1 MSTLQFKRTA
11 RLAAPRRPGGEVHLE
26 PPPEIPRTIP
36 GNVLMKALPVVM
48 IVASVGMMAFMME
61 ATKNP
66 TSLMMGGMMLIG
78 TVGMMAGG
86 GGGKSGGAKKAE
98 MNEDRKDYLRYLG
111 QMRDR
116 AREATLEQRAERE
129 WVHPDP
135 QALWSIATSR
145 RMWERRPADG
155 DFMHLR
161 VGRGSQR
168 LDTRLVPPQTG
179 PVEELEPIATLA
191 LRRFVRAHSIVP
203 ELPVSIA
210 VRSFAAISLTGEPDR
225 IRALGRA
232 MLCQLAAFHTPD
244 DLLIAVV
251 SGRRTRQAWE
261 WVKWLPHAQHPTL
274 LDGIGQLRMMHG
286 SLGQIENW
294 LSEELRDR
302 PRFTRGG
309 AAQATPDQPHV
320 VIVVDEGEVTLEEH
334 IILEEGLQGVTL
346 LDLSDSLGSLP
357 ARRGLRLVVDGNR
370 LGARSAGGV
379 EWFGVPDAL
388 SVVEAEAIARRIA
401 PYRMGAVQDSG
412 DEEPLTSNPGMLDML
427 GIPGDPMT
435 FDVQGAWRPRPVRDR
450 YRVPFGVGEQGQ
462 AVELDIKEAA
472 MEGMGPHGLCVG
484 ATGSGKSEFLRTLVL
499 ALLATHSSS
508 TLNMILVDFKGGAT
522 FLGFD
527 EAPHVAATIT
537 NLAGDLTL
545 VDRMKDAIA
554 GEVARRQELLAKANA
569 KNVWDYEKMR
579 ENGADLDPLPALFIC
594 IDEFSEMLT
603 AKPDFIDIFLQI
615 GRVGRSLQ
623 MHMLLASQ
631 RLEEGKLRGLDT
643 YLSYRI
649 GLKTFSASESRAA
662 IGVPDAFELPPIP
675 GSGYLAIQGE
685 PMIRF
690 KAAYVSGP
698 YRPAG
703 MQVSG
708 PSAPITSDRR
718 PKLFV
723 PDFIEIPKEPERPKE
738 APRPKEEEKNEPS
751 QLEIIIRRLVGQ
763 GPPAHEVWLP
773 PLSEPPSIDQFLPPL
788 QPTEHRGLSAEGF
801 YGNGR
806 LQVPLGLVDKPFEQ
820 RRDLLWADFSGA
832 TGHGAVVGGPQSG
845 KSMLLR
851 TLVMS
856 MAVTHT
862 PEEVQFYCLDLGGGT
877 LASLTGL
884 PHVGGVAG
892 RLDPDLA
899 RRMVAEMTTLV
910 TEREQRFRAAGIDS
924 MTDFR
929 NRKRRGELPDDPYGD
944 VFLLVDG
951 WLNFR
956 QEFETLEQ
964 QVVALAAQGLSFGV
978 HVVVAANRWAEIRPA
993 LKDLIGTRFELR
1005 LGDPSES
1012 EVDRKVAI
1020 NVPAGRPGRGLT
1032 RDKLHF
1038 LGGLPRIDAASDAD
1052 NVAAGVQDAT
1062 AKIRSA
1068 WRGRSAPQVR
1078 LLPDLLPYEQ
1088 LQIPAQLPKKD
1099 LVVIGVNEDALAPVY
1114 LDFDAE
1120 PHFVVFAD
1128 GESGKT
1134 NLLRVI
1140 IRGIVRNYTPK
1151 EAVIL
1156 LVDYR
1161 RTLLGYINSEHLLS
1175 YAVSGNQLQGM
1186 IKDVRGSMEGRLP
1199 GPDVTQEQLRNRSW
1213 WKGPELFVI
1222 VDDYDLVATAAGNP
1236 LQPLSEFLAQAKDV
1250 GLHMIVARR
1259 TGGASRSTFD
1269 PVIGKLKEISSPGLV
1284 GSGSKDEG
1292 VLWGTVKPSAQPPG
1306 RGTIVSRKLG
1316 QQRMQAAWIQPE

>member
-1 MSTLQFKRTA
+1 MSTLQFKRPP

-26 PPPEIPRTIP
+26 PPPEVPRTIP
-36 GNVLMKALPVVM
+36 GNILMKILPVVM
-48 IVASVGMMAFMME
+48 IFMSVGMMAFMFVVS
-61 ATKNP
+61 KNNP
-66 TSLMMGGMMLIG
+66 TTLLMGGMMMMG

-86 GGGKSGGAKKAE
+86 AGRGNKKAE

-111 QMRDR
+111 QMRER
-116 AREATLEQRAERE
+116 AREATNEQRAERE

-135 QALWSIATSR
+135 QTLWSIATSR
-145 RMWERRPADG
+145 RMWERRAADS

-210 VRSFAAISLTGEPDR
+210 LRSFAAVGLHGDRDR
-225 IRALGRA
+225 IRGLARA
-232 MLCQLAAFHTPD
+232 MLAQMATFHTPD

-251 SGRRTRQAWE
+251 TSGRAKVDWE
-261 WVKWLPHAQHPTL
+261 WTKWLPHSQSPTL
-274 LDGIGQLRMMHG
+274 VDGIGPLRLIAG
-286 SLGQIENW
+286 SLGQIERY
-294 LSEELRDR
+294 LDAELRDR
-302 PRFTRGG
+302 PRFTRN
-309 AAQATPDQPHV
+309 APPLTDAPHI
-320 VIVVDEGEVTLEEH
+320 VIVIDDGEVSREEQLV
-334 IILEEGLQGVTL
+334 LEEGLVGVTL
-346 LDLSDSLGSLP
+346 LDLSDSLGNLTS
-357 ARRGLRLVVDGNR
+357 RRGLRLVVENDR
-370 LGARSAGGV
+370 LGARSASGV
-379 EWFGVPDAL
+379 EWFGSPDTMTA
-388 SVVEAEAIARRIA
+388 VEAEALARRLS
-401 PYRMGAVQDSG
+401 PYRMSTQQEST
-412 DEEPLTSNPGMLDML
+412 DEDPLSANADLLEML
-427 GIPGDPMT
+427 GISGDPIT
-435 FDVQGAWRPRPVRDR
+435 FDVQQAWRPRPVRDR
-450 YRVPFGVGEQGQ
+450 YRVPFGLGENGQ
-462 AVELDIKEAA
+462 MVELDIKEAA

-499 ALLATHSSS
+499 AMLATHSSS

-527 EAPHVAATIT
+527 QAPHVAATIT

-554 GEVARRQELLAKANA
+554 GEVARRQELLAKTNA

-594 IDEFSEMLT
+594 IDEFSEMLS

-649 GLKTFSASESRAA
+649 GLKTFSAAESRAA

-675 GSGYLAIQGE
+675 GSGYLAMQGE
-685 PMIRF
+685 PMTRF
-690 KAAYVSGP
+690 KASYVSGP
-698 YRPAG
+698 FRPSG
-703 MQVSG
+703 MQVAG
-708 PSAPITSDRR
+708 PSAPITYDRR

-723 PDFIEIPKEPERPKE
+723 PDFVEIPKEPERPREQVAK
-738 APRPKEEEKNEPS
+738 PVEEKNEPTY
-751 QLEIIIRRLVGQ
+751 LELIVKKLHGQ

-773 PLSEPPSIDQFLPPL
+773 PLAEPPSIDQFLPPL
-788 QPTEHRGLSAEGF
+788 QPTEERGLSATGF
-801 YGNGR
+801 FGNGR
-806 LQVPLGLVDKPFEQ
+806 LQVPLGMVDKPFEQ

-832 TGHGAVVGGPQSG
+832 AGHGAVVGGPQSG

-851 TLVMS
+851 TLIMS

-862 PEEVQFYCLDLGGGT
+862 AEEVQFYCLDLGGGT
-877 LASLTGL
+877 MASMNGV

-910 TEREQRFRAAGIDS
+910 AEREARFRDNGIDS
-924 MTDFR
+924 MTEFR
-929 NRKRRGELPDDPYGD
+929 NRKRRGELADDLHGD
-944 VFLLVDG
+944 AFLLVDG
-951 WLNFR
+951 WMNFR
-956 QEFETLEQ
+956 QEFEELEQ
-964 QVVALAAQGLSFGV
+964 QVVQLAAQGLSYGV

-993 LKDLIGTRFELR
+993 LKDLLGTRFELR
-1005 LGDPSES
+1005 LGDTTES
-1012 EVDRKVAI
+1012 DVDRKVAV
-1020 NVPAGRPGRGLT
+1020 NVPAGRPGRGIT

-1038 LGGLPRIDAASDAD
+1038 LTGLPRIDASSDSES
-1052 NVAAGVQDAT
+1052 VAAGVQDAA
-1062 AKIRSA
+1062 AKIRSS
-1068 WRGRSAPQVR
+1068 WRGRSAPKVR

-1088 LQIPAQLPKKD
+1088 LPMPAKLAKKE
-1099 LVVIGVNEDALAPVY
+1099 LVPIGVNEDELATVF
-1114 LDFDAE
+1114 LDFDAD
-1120 PHFVVFAD
+1120 PHFVAFAD

-1134 NLLRVI
+1134 NLLRCIV
-1140 IRGIVRNYTPK
+1140 RGIVNHYTPK
-1151 EAVIL
+1151 QAVIL

-1161 RTLLGYINSEHLLS
+1161 RTMLGFINTDHLLGY
-1175 YAVSGNQLQGM
+1175 AVSSNQLQGM
-1186 IKDVRGSMEGRLP
+1186 MKDVHNSMSGRLP

-1213 WKGPELFVI
+1213 WQGPELFVI
-1222 VDDYDLVATAAGNP
+1222 VDDYDLVATQAGNP
-1236 LQPLSEFLAQAKDV
+1236 LQPLSEFLPQAKDV
-1250 GLHMIVARR
+1250 GLHMIVTRR
-1259 TGGASRSTFD
+1259 TGGASRSTYD
-1269 PVIGKLKEISSPGLV
+1269 PVIGKLKEISSPAMV

-1306 RGTIVSRKLG
+1306 RGTIITRKFG
-1316 QQRMQAAWIQPE
+1316 QQRMQVAWLQPE